1 MGKTNLSSF
10 TLVHDFCRPY
20 HQLNHH
26 RDHLQQYSYRNI
38 RSCES
43 MEIILN
49 HIHDEKKIIS
59 SRTSYNYSAYII
71 IKSSQIIYN
80 GPIITDA
87 DYVESQPSVMRGMRN
102 EIIGS
107 HPNLMII
114 VIRKWCHW
122 SKLCMTTIQPNC
134 RLQRPQFLG
143 CWSSSRIMTYKDAF
157 GFEAANTNWI
167 YTIMAD

>member
-1 MGKTNLSSF
+1 
-10 TLVHDFCRPY
+10 
-20 HQLNHH
+20 
-26 RDHLQQYSYRNI
+26 
-38 RSCES
+38 

-114 VIRKWCHW
+114 VIRK
-122 SKLCMTTIQPNC
+122 
-134 RLQRPQFLG
+134 
-143 CWSSSRIMTYKDAF
+143 
-157 GFEAANTNWI
+157 
-167 YTIMAD
+167 